1 MVEIIE
7 GILTIEGMAISS
19 YPLKL
24 KEKPKVSIGYRYG
37 LILTHNPKVTGS
49 NPVPA
54 TKNFRDLH
62 SLGVGPFSL
71 VGYFWALF
79 F

>member
-1 MVEIIE
+1 MVENIE

-19 YPLKL
+19 YPPKL
-24 KEKPKVSIGYRYG
+24 MEKPKVSIDYRYG

-54 TKNFRDLH
+54 TNKLNDLH
-62 SLGVGPFSL
+62 PFGVGPSPL
-71 VGYFWALF
+71 VGYFGALF
-79 F
+79 L